1 MMAFTN
7 LYAHIV
13 KTEKQTDGSLLVTGV
28 ATDSSLDSD
37 EQVCDPVWLKSAM
50 PAWFRWGNIR
60 EQHSNIAAGVATTYE
75 NRDGQHWITARVVA
89 AESVKKVEA
98 KVLKGFSIGIRQPR
112 VVRDDKA
119 AGGRIVDGEIVE
131 VSLVDRPAN
140 PVCTLSLAKSVNGE
154 LVPDEML
161 MEKAVD
167 ETTSEQTNEESTEVT
182 VEESSAPPAKKK
194 PEESAPD
201 EATAEESAPAE
212 KAATEES
219 SQKLGEESSQ
229 AVGEESSREGGV
241 AGVAGK
247 SERWDGLHK
256 RLDMIEQMC
265 KSMYDKMC
273 GEDGGNKSATEDI
286 RKAVNEVEARMS
298 VLEKTAATVTAPVRT
313 VAKQVEPEKAS
324 DDRVRAAEY
333 RVKAMSA
340 TDPKLAEG
348 YLSLAMELEKS
359 L

>member
-1 MMAFTN
+1 MAGVHMTTATLF
-7 LYAHIV
+7 ARIV
-13 KTEKQTDGSLLVTGV
+13 KADKQPDGTLLVTGI

-37 EQVCDPVWLKSAM
+37 EQVCDPVWLKNAM

-60 EQHSNIAAGVATTYE
+60 EQHSNIAAGVAEEYAE
-75 NRDGQHWITARVVA
+75 KDGAHWITARIVA
-89 AESVKKVEA
+89 SESIKKVEN

-140 PVCTLSLAKSVNGE
+140 PVCTLSLAKAVDGVLE
-154 LVPDEML
+154 QTEIL
-161 MEKAVD
+161 MEKTVD
-167 ETTSEQTNEESTEVT
+167 ETTGEVTAEEST
-182 VEESSAPPAKKK
+182 VEETSAPPA
-194 PEESAPD
+194 EESTVAD
-201 EATAEESAPAE
+201 KAVEESPV
-212 KAATEES
+212 EES
-219 SQKLGEESSQ
+219 SQKPGEESSQ

-273 GEDGGNKSATEDI
+273 GDEGNKSDAEDI
-286 RKAVNEVEARMS
+286 RKALDEVGARMS
-298 VLEKTAATVTAPVRT
+298 VLEKTASTVTAPVRT
-313 VAKQVEPEKAS
+313 VVQPVKPAQNENLLK
-324 DDRVRAAEY
+324 AAEY
-333 RVKAMSA
+333 RSKAMQA
-340 TDPKLAEG
+340 TNPTLAQG
-348 YLSLAMELEKS
+348 YLSLAIELEKS